1 MEVFLWLINHATW
14 KLVKILQRS
23 AQIYFLQENEKT
35 RDIIIEQRFHRTIIG
50 AKGEKIREIK
60 DKFNQVQVTFPD
72 PGKKSD
78 IVTLRGPKNDVDK
91 CYKYLQ
97 TLQQEMV
104 RKINEM
110 QMISRNK
117 NFSINHNKTR
127 KIYYPFNILQSWL
140 LRPILKLI
148 QCFPPCLFIAFDETN
163 I

>member
-1 MEVFLWLINHATW
+1 MLHENF
-14 KLVKILQRS
+14 VKSYQDQHNFFS
-23 AQIYFLQENEKT
+23 QENEKT

-104 RKINEM
+104 RKIKWIFDNPSNRIGEKK
-110 QMISRNK
+110 IL
-117 NFSINHNKTR
+117 HN
-127 KIYYPFNILQSWL
+127 Y
-140 LRPILKLI
+140 
-148 QCFPPCLFIAFDETN
+148 
-163 I
+163 

>member
-1 MEVFLWLINHATW
+1 MRKTQHKIINQKYNHW
-14 KLVKILQRS
+14 NVQ
-23 AQIYFLQENEKT
+23 FLQENEKS

-97 TLQQEMV
+97 NLQQEMV
-104 RKINEM
+104 SKIC
-110 QMISRNK
+110 
-117 NFSINHNKTR
+117 
-127 KIYYPFNILQSWL
+127 PFHCGAHSSTLWI
-140 LRPILKLI
+140 
-148 QCFPPCLFIAFDETN
+148 C
-163 I
+163 

>member
-1 MEVFLWLINHATW
+1 MRKTQHKIINQKYNHW
-14 KLVKILQRS
+14 NVQ
-23 AQIYFLQENEKT
+23 FLQENEKS

-97 TLQQEMV
+97 NLQQEMV
-104 RKINEM
+104 SKICPFHCGAHASTLWICSKM
-110 QMISRNK
+110 HDIFCDFHLRFKVVIKHRSTSSKIS
-117 NFSINHNKTR
+117 T
-127 KIYYPFNILQSWL
+127 KISLAKEVQTSE
-140 LRPILKLI
+140 R
-148 QCFPPCLFIAFDETN
+148 
-163 I
+163 

>member
-1 MEVFLWLINHATW
+1 MEMFLWFINHATW

-23 AQIYFLQENEKT
+23 IQIYFLQENEKT

-117 NFSINHNKTR
+117 NISINHNKNSKDFLTPL
-127 KIYYPFNILQSWL
+127 IYCSPDSWDQYLNQFNA
-140 LRPILKLI
+140 
-148 QCFPPCLFIAFDETN
+148 FPPVCL
-163 I
+163 

>member
-1 MEVFLWLINHATW
+1 MEMFLWFINHATW

-117 NFSINHNKTR
+117 NISINHNKNS
-127 KIYYPFNILQSWL
+127 KNL
-140 LRPILKLI
+140 LPL
-148 QCFPPCLFIAFDETN
+148 
-163 I
+163 